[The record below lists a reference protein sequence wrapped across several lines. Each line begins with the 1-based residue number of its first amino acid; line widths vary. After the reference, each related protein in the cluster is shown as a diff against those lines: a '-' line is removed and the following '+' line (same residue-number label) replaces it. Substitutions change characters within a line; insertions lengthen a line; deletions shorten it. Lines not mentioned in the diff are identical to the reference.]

1 MEKYNQYLKCPNCG
15 TVFNLIR
22 SKRHLN
28 SKKCVYVQSIKEKT
42 ELSLKDKL
50 FLQILEQKNKIK
62 YDNNDSSILE

>member
-1 MEKYNQYLKCPNCG
+1 MDKYNQYLKCPICG

-28 SKKCVYVQSIKEKT
+28 SKKCVYVQSIKEKP
-42 ELSLKDKL
+42 EISLKDKL

-62 YDNNDSSILE
+62 YDNNGSILE

>member
-1 MEKYNQYLKCPNCG
+1 MEKYNQYLKCPICG

-50 FLQILEQKNKIK
+50 FL
-62 YDNNDSSILE
+62 